1 MIQFFNKIMIR
12 LGLKKEKSDSD
23 PILFPHLWEL
33 SFGDRSRFK
42 RIWSI
47 RLNTGRLVL
56 LSFFLFVLV
65 SFLGIV
71 IVIKTP
77 LRSLLPGYLDTD
89 ERHSLEA
96 LAEKL
101 DSVKVINS
109 IQNDYLSNIRG
120 IFLDS
125 LPLITPPIEDALMA
139 TPTDSV
145 RLIPVDSILP
155 TSETE
160 RRFARE
166 YERRERHN
174 LSVLSPVAA
183 EGMVFHRPL
192 GAATPIAGKAENSI
206 EERSMTLSSTASA
219 PVATIY
225 RGTVISTYNEPGE
238 GVAVVIQHPREFVSI
253 YSGLST
259 VYVKPGDKVNS
270 GARIGSLS
278 AKQPTLTLSLWRNGV
293 ALDPASY
300 IPF

>member
-1 MIQFFNKIMIR
+1 MIEYFNKIMIC
-12 LGLKKEKSDSD
+12 LGLKKEQSDSD
-23 PILFPHLWEL
+23 PIKFPHLWVL
-33 SFGDRSRFK
+33 SFGDQSRFK

-47 RLNTGRLVL
+47 KLRTRRLIFSSFL
-56 LSFFLFVLV
+56 LFIIV

-71 IVIKTP
+71 IVVKTP

-101 DSVKVINS
+101 DSVRALNS

-125 LPLITPPIEDALMA
+125 LPLTTPPIEDAMQA

-192 GAATPIAGKAENSI
+192 GAATPISGNAENSV
-206 EERSMTLSSTASA
+206 EARSMTLSSTASA
-219 PVATIY
+219 PVAAVY
-225 RGTVISTYNEPGE
+225 RGTVISTYNEPGD
-238 GVAVVIQHPREFVSI
+238 GITVVIQHPREFVSI
-253 YSGLST
+253 YSGLSS
-259 VYVKPGDKVNS
+259 VYVKTGDKVNS
-270 GARIGSLS
+270 GVRIGSLS
-278 AKQPTLTLSLWRNGV
+278 DKDPALTLSLWRNGV

>member
-1 MIQFFNKIMIR
+1 MIEYFNKIMIR
-12 LGLKKEKSDSD
+12 LGLKKEQSDSD
-23 PILFPHLWEL
+23 PIKFPHLWVL
-33 SFGDRSRFK
+33 SFGDQSRFK
-42 RIWSI
+42 CIWSI
-47 RLNTGRLVL
+47 KLRTRHLIFCSFL
-56 LSFFLFVLV
+56 LFIIV

-71 IVIKTP
+71 VVVKTP

-101 DSVKVINS
+101 DSVKAQNA

-125 LPLITPPIEDALMA
+125 LPLTTPPIEDALQA
-139 TPTDSV
+139 TPSDSI

-192 GAATPIAGKAENSI
+192 GAATPISSNADNSV
-206 EERSMTLSSTASA
+206 EARSMTLSSTASA
-219 PVATIY
+219 PVAAVY

-238 GVAVVIQHPREFVSI
+238 GVTVVIQHPREFVSI
-253 YSGLST
+253 YSGLSS

-270 GARIGSLS
+270 GVRIGSLS
-278 AKQPTLTLSLWRNGV
+278 DKDPALTLSLWRNGV

>member
-1 MIQFFNKIMIR
+1 MTEYFNKIMIR
-12 LGLKKEKSDSD
+12 LGLKKEQSDSD
-23 PILFPHLWEL
+23 PIKFPHLWVL
-33 SFGDRSRFK
+33 SFGDQSRFK
-42 RIWSI
+42 RIWTL
-47 RLNTGRLVL
+47 RLRTRHLIFFSFL
-56 LSFFLFVLV
+56 LFIIV

-71 IVIKTP
+71 IVVKTP
-77 LRSLLPGYLDTD
+77 LRSFLPGYLDTD

-101 DSVKVINS
+101 DSISAIYS

-125 LPLITPPIEDALMA
+125 LPLTTPPVEDALPA
-139 TPTDSV
+139 TPRDSV

-192 GAATPIAGKAENSI
+192 GAATPISGNADNSV
-206 EERSMTLSSTASA
+206 EARSMTLSSTASA
-219 PVATIY
+219 PVAAVY
-225 RGTVISTYNEPGE
+225 RGTVISTYNEPGN
-238 GVAVVIQHPREFVSI
+238 GVTVVIQHPREFVTI
-253 YSGLST
+253 YTGLSS

-270 GARIGSLS
+270 GTRIGTLS
-278 AKQPTLTLSLWRNGV
+278 DKAPLLTLSLWRNGV

-300 IPF
+300 IPY